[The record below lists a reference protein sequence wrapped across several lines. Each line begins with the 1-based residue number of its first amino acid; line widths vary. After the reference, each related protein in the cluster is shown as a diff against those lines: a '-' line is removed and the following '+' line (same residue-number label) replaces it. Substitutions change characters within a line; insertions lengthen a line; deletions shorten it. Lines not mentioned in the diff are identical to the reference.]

1 MELIQA
7 TCLGFFSMV
16 WVAAVVVAA
25 RAQSATDLDYADSF
39 D

>member
-7 TCLGFFSMV
+7 TGLGFLSMV

-25 RAQSATDLDYADSF
+25 QGQSATDLDYAD
-39 D
+39 